1 MPNGPEAT
9 LVSLAGRQLRTLLI
23 VDIVE
28 SVRLIAAHETEV
40 IGAWQQ
46 LLDKARQDWLPAQ
59 QGRLVKSLGDG
70 LLAELPSPRAA
81 LLVVRRLHAALPEV
95 NATLPADAQLALRA
109 ALHEAQ
115 VVVHELDVFG
125 DGVNLCA
132 RLCALAPPGGIVAS
146 AAACDGLT
154 DGVDAQFHDLGLC
167 YLKHWPEPVRAY
179 QLDGAKTAAPM
190 AEADWRPV
198 LAVCPEG
205 AGDELAVLAD
215 DLADLLCQERELRVV
230 SPWAVRALKGA
241 AQGPAA
247 VGRALHAAWLVAVG
261 LRRVSA
267 GWRLRVSL
275 IEAASEQ
282 QLWSGQVH
290 ESDAAL
296 QTGQYAELPLL
307 ATTLV
312 QAMRD
317 IHVEAVVRRPL
328 PTLESCALLQ
338 GAVARLYRSA
348 PSDVGTAS
356 RALSHLSERH
366 PRAAGPLM
374 WQARL
379 HLLRARQFWAK
390 DATGEVAQAKYL
402 LARALDLQPE
412 HPLTLS
418 LAGHWQVL
426 EEGDV
431 PQARQRVLRAVELA
445 PEESQAWL
453 HAAQLHCS
461 ADEGE
466 QAWAAVSEA
475 RRLAPLHPQAYLY
488 DLFAAYAAFVR
499 GDHRRAAEL
508 GTRSLRAN
516 RLHVGSYPVTIA
528 AHLLDGQ
535 GDRARQLLRDYREV
549 YPSAG
554 WRDLEARNRAAPRL
568 RDLLVGAM
576 RDCGLPA

>member
-1 MPNGPEAT
+1 M
-9 LVSLAGRQLRTLLI
+9 SLAGRQLRTLLI

-28 SVRLIAAHETEV
+28 SVRLMAAHEVEV
-40 IGAWQQ
+40 IEAWQR
-46 LLDKARQDWLPAQ
+46 LLDEARRDWLPAQ

-81 LLVVRRLHAALPEV
+81 LMVVRRLHAALPEV

-109 ALHEAQ
+109 AFHEAH
-115 VVVHELDVFG
+115 VVVHQLDLFG

-167 YLKHWPEPVRAY
+167 YLKHLPEPVRAY
-179 QLDGAKTAAPM
+179 QLDRAETAAPLT
-190 AEADWRPV
+190 EADWRPV
-198 LAVCPEG
+198 IAVWPEG
-205 AGDELAVLAD
+205 AGDEIGVLAD

-230 SPWAVRALKGA
+230 SPCAVRALQGA
-241 AQGPAA
+241 AHRPAA
-247 VGRALHAAWLVAVG
+247 VGRALHAALLVSIG
-261 LRRVSA
+261 LRRVGT

-275 IEAASEQ
+275 IAAASEQ

-290 ESDAAL
+290 ENDAAL
-296 QTGQYAELPLL
+296 QAGQYAELPLL
-307 ATTLV
+307 ATELV

-317 IHVEAVVRRPL
+317 IHSEAVVRRPL

-338 GAVARLYRSA
+338 GAVAQLYRSA
-348 PSDVGTAS
+348 PSDAGTAG

-379 HLLRARQFWAK
+379 HLLRARQFWAQ
-390 DATGEVAQAKYL
+390 DPANEVAQAKYL
-402 LARALDLQPE
+402 LARALELQPE
-412 HPLTLS
+412 HPLSLS
-418 LAGHWQVL
+418 LAGHWQAI

-431 PQARQRVLRAVELA
+431 PQARLRVLRAVELA
-445 PEESQAWL
+445 PEESQTWL

-466 QAWAAVSEA
+466 RAWVAVSEA

-488 DLFAAYAAFVR
+488 DLFAAYAALVR
-499 GDHRRAAEL
+499 GDQQRAAEL
-508 GTRSLRAN
+508 GARSLRAN
-516 RLHVGSYPVTIA
+516 RLHVASYPVTIA
-528 AHLLDGQ
+528 ALLLDGQ
-535 GDRARQLLRDYREV
+535 GDRARQLLRDYREI
-549 YPSAG
+549 YPGAG
-554 WRDLEARNRAAPRL
+554 WRDLESRNRAAPRV
-568 RDLLVGAM
+568 RTLLVDAL

>member
-1 MPNGPEAT
+1 MTPA
-9 LVSLAGRQLRTLLI
+9 AGRQLRTLLI

-28 SVRLIAAHETEV
+28 SVRLIAAHEAAV

-46 LLDKARQDWLPAQ
+46 LLDRARQHWLPAQ
-59 QGRLVKSLGDG
+59 RGRLVKSLGDG

-81 LLVVRRLHAALPEV
+81 LAVARQLHAALPEF

-115 VVVHELDVFG
+115 VVVHQLDVFG

-132 RLCALAPPGGIVAS
+132 RLCALAPPGGTVAS
-146 AAACDGLT
+146 AAACDRLA
-154 DGVDAQFHDLGLC
+154 DGVDAQFQDLGLC
-167 YLKHWPEPVRAY
+167 YLKHWPEPVRVY
-179 QLDGAKTAAPM
+179 QLDTAPTSTPM

-198 LAVCPEG
+198 LAVWPEG
-205 AGDELAVLAD
+205 AGDEVAVLSD
-215 DLADLLCQERELRVV
+215 DLSDLLCQERELRVV
-230 SPWAVRALKGA
+230 SPWAVRALDGTA
-241 AQGPAA
+241 LGPAA
-247 VGRALHAAWLVAVG
+247 VGRALHAAWLVTVG
-261 LRRVSA
+261 LRRA
-267 GWRLRVSL
+267 GIGWRLRVAL
-275 IEAASEQ
+275 IESASEQ
-282 QLWSGQVH
+282 QLWSGQVQ
-290 ESDAAL
+290 ETDAAL
-296 QTGQYAELPLL
+296 QAGQYAELPLL

-317 IHVEAVVRRPL
+317 IHAEAVVRRPL

-348 PSDVGTAS
+348 PSDVGSAS

-366 PRAAGPLM
+366 PRAADPLM

-379 HLLRARQFWAK
+379 HLLRARQFWAE
-390 DATGEVAQAKYL
+390 DPGAEVARAKYM
-402 LARALDLQPE
+402 LARALDLQPD
-412 HPLTLS
+412 HALSLS

-431 PQARQRVLRAVELA
+431 PQARERVLRAVELA

-466 QAWAAVSEA
+466 LAWAAVSEA

-488 DLFAAYAAFVR
+488 DLFAAYAALVR

-508 GTRSLRAN
+508 GARSLRAN
-516 RLHVGSYPVTIA
+516 RLHVASYPVTIA

-535 GDRARQLLRDYREV
+535 GDRARQLLRDYRDIHAD
-549 YPSAG
+549 AG
-554 WRDLEARNRAAPRL
+554 WRALESRNRAAPRV
-568 RDLLVGAM
+568 RALLVDAM
-576 RDCGLPA
+576 RECGLPA